1 VYERSFPEKES
12 FVEIEFDGNKVQ
24 ASDEPIEIN
33 QEIQLGSVIFKLAT
47 IEKNQFG
54 GYSFHFDGTEGNIVQ
69 CLVDLVG
76 YPTNMSGGGSFSLKD
91 DPFHFYQAKMYS
103 EIPTGMLTVRA
114 SQPAVLGDL
123 ITFVGSWSPGK

>member
-1 VYERSFPEKES
+1 MEN
-12 FVEIEFDGNKVQ
+12 EFDGNKVQ
-24 ASDEPIEIN
+24 ASGEPIEIN

-76 YPTNMSGGGSFSLKD
+76 YPTNMSGG
-91 DPFHFYQAKMYS
+91 
-103 EIPTGMLTVRA
+103 RA
-114 SQPAVLGDL
+114 LACWMTLSIFIRQSCTQKYLQGC
-123 ITFVGSWSPGK
+123 